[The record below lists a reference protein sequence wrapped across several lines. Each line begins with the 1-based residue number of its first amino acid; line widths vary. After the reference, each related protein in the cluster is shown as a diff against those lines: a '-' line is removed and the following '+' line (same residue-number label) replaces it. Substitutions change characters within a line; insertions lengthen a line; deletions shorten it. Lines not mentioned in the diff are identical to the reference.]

1 MAPRDT
7 DAFVCTYPKCGTT
20 WIQHICS
27 QLMSNDYGPDVGKGK
42 FFVLYKINTNSN
54 TNFVHKNL
62 VLAQTSFRINLI
74 TKTSYVSSF

>member
-1 MAPRDT
+1 MVPRDT

-27 QLMSNDYGPDVGKGK
+27 QLMCNDYGPDVGKGK
-42 FFVLYKINTNSN
+42 FVVLYKIN

-62 VLAQTSFRINLI
+62 VLAQTSYKSDHENKLCVIILSPN
-74 TKTSYVSSF
+74 